1 MRLKGWLF
9 WLTALFFLIAVMT
22 GTGFLLLI
30 RPTPRSRQ
38 RATATRL
45 KE

>member
-1 MRLKGWLF
+1 MRLKRWLF
-9 WLTALFFLIAVMT
+9 WLTAPLFLLAVMT

-30 RPTPRSRQ
+30 RPTPRSRT
-38 RATATRL
+38 RAAATRL

>member
-1 MRLKGWLF
+1 MRIKKLLF
-9 WLTALFFLIAVMT
+9 WAIAPFFLLAVMT

-30 RPTPRSRQ
+30 RPTPHNRA
-38 RATATRL
+38 RATAARL